1 MYSTLKTYSTNL
13 TLLIKQI
20 DNTRGTWKAPLYY
33 IYISNLWSVPRC
45 SGTVLRGRAAFSW
58 QLGTTWHACPL
69 LPDPSFS
76 LGSSHALFL
85 PLPAQAEPP
94 GTLEHHS
101 AEEWR
106 RGGWGGETERWRGKW
121 VSKKILVLYWK
132 NSINSFFVFVQFV
145 LVKLKKADKNHIIIV
160 IILSLENN

>member
-20 DNTRGTWKAPLYY
+20 DNTRALEKLHCT
-33 IYISNLWSVPRC
+33 IYTFPTCEVPRC

-76 LGSSHALFL
+76 LGSSHAPFL

-145 LVKLKKADKNHIIIV
+145 LVKLKKVDKNHI
-160 IILSLENN
+160 S